1 MVKTI
6 YTTFDGK
13 KFDNIEDAK
22 SHEQYEVEKSP
33 VRVLGEVLR
42 QLKKGEAL
50 STKETDYISFR
61 PKYGSVF
68 VTKAITGFGLL
79 RSIYIE
85 ANKMFLAD
93 KYKAPNDSLTVRISW
108 YEGGQYSVSC
118 ELGKEGLQLVQPL
131 KLNEDIDAFIGQMQ
145 DYLSDEAY
153 KVLKKAYKGEL
164 QNE

>member
-1 MVKTI
+1 MVKTV
-6 YTTFDGK
+6 YTTFDGA

-33 VRVLGEVLR
+33 VRVLGEVFR

-50 STKETDYISFR
+50 STNEADYISFR

-68 VTKAITGFGLL
+68 VTKVITGFGLL

-93 KYKAPNDSLTVRISW
+93 KYKTPNNSLTVRISW
-108 YEGGQYSVSC
+108 YEGGQYSASC
-118 ELGKEGLQLVQPL
+118 ELSEEGLQFVQPL
-131 KLNEDIDAFIGQMQ
+131 ELNEDIDAFVGQMQ
-145 DYLSDEAY
+145 DYLSDEVY
-153 KVLKKAYKGEL
+153 KVLKKAYKGEI
-164 QNE
+164 

>member
-1 MVKTI
+1 MVKAI
-6 YTTFDGK
+6 YTTFDGE
-13 KFDNIEDAK
+13 KFDDIENAK

-50 STKETDYISFR
+50 STNETDYISFR

-93 KYKAPNDSLTVRISW
+93 KYKTPNNSLIVRISW
-108 YEGGQYSVSC
+108 YEGGQYSASG
-118 ELGKEGLQLVQPL
+118 ELSNEGLQFVQPL
-131 KLNEDIDAFIGQMQ
+131 ELNEDIDALIGQLQ
-145 DYLSDEAY
+145 DYLSDEVY
-153 KVLKKAYKGEL
+153 KVLKKTYKGDL
-164 QNE
+164 

>member
-1 MVKTI
+1 MVKAI
-6 YTTFDGK
+6 YTTFDGA

-50 STKETDYISFR
+50 STNEADYISFR

-93 KYKAPNDSLTVRISW
+93 KYKAPNNSLIVRISW
-108 YEGGQYSVSC
+108 YEGGQYSASG
-118 ELGKEGLQLVQPL
+118 ELSKEGLQFVHPFE
-131 KLNEDIDAFIGQMQ
+131 LNADIDALIGQLQ

-153 KVLKKAYKGEL
+153 EVLKKTYKGEL
-164 QNE
+164 

>member
-1 MVKTI
+1 MVKTV
-6 YTTFDGK
+6 YKTFDGA

-50 STKETDYISFR
+50 STNEADYISFR

-79 RSIYIE
+79 CTIYIE

-93 KYKAPNDSLTVRISW
+93 KYKTPNNSLTVRISW
-108 YEGGQYSVSC
+108 YEDGQYSASC
-118 ELGKEGLQLVQPL
+118 ELNDEGLQFVQSL
-131 KLNEDIDAFIGQMQ
+131 ELNEDLDIFAKQMQ
-145 DYLSDEAY
+145 YYLSDEAY
-153 KVLKKAYKGEL
+153 EVLKKAYKGEL
-164 QNE
+164 

>member
-1 MVKTI
+1 MVKAI
-6 YTTFDGK
+6 YTTFDGE
-13 KFDNIEDAK
+13 KFDDIENAK

-50 STKETDYISFR
+50 STNEADYISFR

-68 VTKAITGFGLL
+68 VTKVITGFGLL

-93 KYKAPNDSLTVRISW
+93 KYKTPNNSLTIRISW
-108 YEGGQYSVSC
+108 YEGGQYSASC
-118 ELGKEGLQLVQPL
+118 ELNDEGLQFVQSL
-131 KLNEDIDAFIGQMQ
+131 EVNEDIDALIGQMQ
-145 DYLSDEAY
+145 YYLSDEVHE
-153 KVLKKAYKGEL
+153 VLKKAYKGEL
-164 QNE
+164 